1 MDTCIRR
8 DDKKIPSTNFIL
20 FTGEFMNR
28 IDKGR
33 RQFIA
38 QVPSV
43 SAASLAATSLFGSNL
58 VSAKTRTKPNIIFIL
73 ADDLGYADL
82 SVYGQRHFETPQ
94 LDKLAKQGVRFTQAY
109 ANSAVCSAT
118 RFGLITGRYQYRLR
132 GGLEEPLSS
141 SNNNI
146 GLPPEHP
153 TLPSL
158 LKQQGYSTA
167 LFGKWHL
174 GSLPTFGPLKSGYDI
189 FFGNYGGALDYFTHK
204 TNVGS
209 DAKEGLFEGEVPVE
223 KVGYYTDLIAE
234 RAVDYISA
242 HDKKNPFLL
251 SLHFTAP
258 HWPWEGPE
266 DEAVAQ
272 QIKSLFHYEGG
283 SLETYGKMVQ
293 SLDAAVGRVLKALD
307 NRGLSKNTI
316 VIFTSDNGGER
327 FSDTWPFTGQ
337 KTELLEG
344 GIRVPTIVRWPAAIK
359 GGQVSD
365 QVAITMD
372 WLPTLVS
379 AAGGTPDPAYPSDG
393 ENLLPILLNAEPTKT
408 RTLFW
413 RYKGNNQRAVRSGDW
428 KYLQIAGNEFLFN
441 LAEDV
446 RERANYAERNPE
458 VFKQLK
464 QQWDDWNKTMLEIPE
479 EANTHVV
486 DGKVQADRPGVIS
499 PKK

>member
-1 MDTCIRR
+1 MTSINKHRR
-8 DDKKIPSTNFIL
+8 RFIS
-20 FTGEFMNR
+20 R
-28 IDKGR
+28 ASK
-33 RQFIA
+33 
-38 QVPSV
+38 V
-43 SAASLAATSLFGSNL
+43 SAVTLAAGGLFGSGL
-58 VSAKTRTKPNIIFIL
+58 LQAKPTEKPNIIFIL

-82 SVYGQRHFETPQ
+82 SVYGQRAFKTPI
-94 LDKLAKQGVRFTQAY
+94 LDKLAQDGLRFTQHY

-118 RFGLITGRYQYRLR
+118 RFGLITGRYQYRLP

-141 SNNNI
+141 AANNI

-158 LKQQGYSTA
+158 LKKQNYKTA

-174 GSLPTFGPLKSGYDI
+174 GSLPTFGPLKSGYDT

-204 TNVGS
+204 SNVGP
-209 DAKEGLFEGEVPVE
+209 DAKEGLYEGEVPVE
-223 KVGYYTDLIAE
+223 KVGYYTDLIAD
-234 RAVDYISA
+234 RAVDYIKA
-242 HDKKNPFLL
+242 HDKKDPFFL

-283 SLETYGKMVQ
+283 SLETYGKMVVA
-293 SLDAAVGRVLKALD
+293 LDTAIGRVLKTLD
-307 NRGLSKNTI
+307 KEKLSKNTI

-344 GIRVPTIVRWPAAIK
+344 GIRVPGIIRWPAAIK
-359 GGQVSD
+359 GGKVSE

-372 WLPTLVS
+372 WLPTLVA
-379 AAGGTPDPAYPSDG
+379 AAGGSPDPAYPSDG
-393 ENLLPILLNAEPTKT
+393 ENLLPILLGSTAEKP

-413 RYKGNNQRAVRSGDW
+413 RYKGNSQRAIRSGDW
-428 KYLQIAGNEFLFN
+428 KYLKIANNEFLFN
-441 LAEDV
+441 LKEDV
-446 RERANYAERNPE
+446 RERANYAETNPD

-464 QQWDDWNKTMLEIPE
+464 ARWDEWNGTMLALSETSS
-479 EANTHVV
+479 THVV
-486 DGKVQADRPGVIS
+486 DGKSQADRHGVIS
-499 PKK
+499 TRK

>member
-1 MDTCIRR
+1 
-8 DDKKIPSTNFIL
+8 
-20 FTGEFMNR
+20 MNR
-28 IDKGR
+28 INKGR
-33 RQFIA
+33 RRFIA
-38 QVPSV
+38 SAPKVSV
-43 SAASLAATSLFGSNL
+43 ASLAASSLFGSQF
-58 VSAKTRTKPNIIFIL
+58 VQAKANTKPNIIFIL

-82 SVYGQRHFETPQ
+82 SVYGQRHFSTPQ
-94 LDKLAKQGVRFTQAY
+94 LDKLAQQGLRFTQAY

-141 SNNNI
+141 SADNI
-146 GLPPEHP
+146 GLPVDHP

-158 LKQQGYSTA
+158 LKQQGYKTA

-174 GSLPTFGPLKSGYDI
+174 GSLPTFGPLKSGYDT

-204 TNVGS
+204 TNVGP
-209 DAKEGLFEGEVPVE
+209 DAKEGLYEGEVPVE

-234 RAVDYISA
+234 RATDYINK
-242 HDKKNPFLL
+242 HDKKDPFLL

-266 DEAVAQ
+266 DESVAQ
-272 QIKSLFHYEGG
+272 EIKSLFHYEGG

-293 SLDAAVGRVLKALD
+293 ALDAAVGRVLKTLD
-307 NRGLSKNTI
+307 SRGLSKNTI

-344 GIRVPTIVRWPAAIK
+344 GIRVPAIIRWPAAIK
-359 GGQVSD
+359 SGQVSE

-372 WLPTLVS
+372 WLPTLLS
-379 AAGGTPDPAYPSDG
+379 AAGGSPDPAYPSDG
-393 ENLLPILLNAEPTKT
+393 ENLLPILFGAAPTKP

-413 RYKGNNQRAVRSGDW
+413 RYKGNEQRAMRAGDW
-428 KYLQIAGNEFLFN
+428 KYLKIAGNEFLFN

-458 VFKQLK
+458 VFAQLK
-464 QQWDDWNKTMLEIPE
+464 QQWETWNKTMLAIPE
-479 EANTHVV
+479 DASTHVV
-486 DGKVQADRPGVIS
+486 DGKAQADRHGVVNI
-499 PKK
+499 KK

>member
-1 MDTCIRR
+1 MTSINKHRR
-8 DDKKIPSTNFIL
+8 RFLARASKI
-20 FTGEFMNR
+20 
-28 IDKGR
+28 
-33 RQFIA
+33 
-38 QVPSV
+38 
-43 SAASLAATSLFGSNL
+43 SAATLAAGGLLGSGL
-58 VSAKTRTKPNIIFIL
+58 LQASEKSTEKPNIIFIL

-82 SVYGQRHFETPQ
+82 SVYGQRAFKTPV
-94 LDKLAKQGVRFTQAY
+94 LDKLAHDGLRFTQHY

-141 SNNNI
+141 SVNNI

-158 LKQQGYSTA
+158 LKKQNYKTA

-174 GSLPTFGPLKSGYDI
+174 GSLPTFGPLKSGYDT

-204 TNVGS
+204 SNVGP
-209 DAKEGLFEGEVPVE
+209 DAKEGLYEGEVPVE
-223 KVGYYTDLIAE
+223 KVGYYTDLIAD
-234 RAVDYISA
+234 RAVDYIKA
-242 HDKKNPFLL
+242 HDKKNPFFL

-283 SLETYGKMVQ
+283 SLETYGKMVVA
-293 SLDAAVGRVLKALD
+293 LDTAIGRVLKALD
-307 NRGLSKNTI
+307 KQKLSKNTI

-344 GIRVPTIVRWPAAIK
+344 GIRVPGIIRWPAAIK
-359 GGQVSD
+359 GGKVSN
-365 QVAITMD
+365 QVAISMD
-372 WLPTLVS
+372 WLPTLVA

-393 ENLLPILLNAEPTKT
+393 ENLLPVLLGSEAEKP

-413 RYKGNNQRAVRSGDW
+413 RYKGNSQRAIRSGDW
-428 KYLQIAGNEFLFN
+428 KYLKIANNEFLFN
-441 LAEDV
+441 LKEDL
-446 RERANYAERNPE
+446 RERANYAETNPD
-458 VFKQLK
+458 VFNQLK
-464 QQWDDWNKTMLEIPE
+464 TRWDEWNSTMLALAE
-479 EANTHVV
+479 ESSTHVV
-486 DGKVQADRPGVIS
+486 DGKSQADRHGVIS
-499 PKK
+499 TRK

>member
-1 MDTCIRR
+1 MSSINKHRR
-8 DDKKIPSTNFIL
+8 RFIS
-20 FTGEFMNR
+20 R
-28 IDKGR
+28 ASK
-33 RQFIA
+33 
-38 QVPSV
+38 V
-43 SAASLAATSLFGSNL
+43 SAATIAAGSLLGSNFMQ
-58 VSAKTRTKPNIIFIL
+58 AKPAEKPNIIFIL

-82 SVYGQRHFETPQ
+82 SVYGQRAFKTPV
-94 LDKLAKQGVRFTQAY
+94 LDKLAHEGIRLTQHY

-118 RFGLITGRYQYRLR
+118 RFGLITGRYQYRLP

-141 SNNNI
+141 SADNI

-158 LKQQGYSTA
+158 LKKQNYKTA

-174 GSLPTFGPLKSGYDI
+174 GSLPNFGPLKSGYDT

-204 TNVGS
+204 TNTGA
-209 DAKEGLFEGEVPVE
+209 DAKEGLYEGEVPVE
-223 KVGYYTDLIAE
+223 KVGYYTDLIAD
-234 RAVDYISA
+234 RAVDYINA
-242 HDKKNPFLL
+242 HDKKDPFFL

-283 SLETYGKMVQ
+283 SLETYGKMVVA
-293 SLDAAVGRVLKALD
+293 LDTAIGRVLKALD
-307 NRGLSKNTI
+307 KQKLDKNTI

-344 GIRVPTIVRWPAAIK
+344 GIRVPGIIRWPAAIK
-359 GGQVSD
+359 GGKVSE
-365 QVAITMD
+365 QVAISMD
-372 WLPTLVS
+372 WLPTLVA
-379 AAGGTPDPAYPSDG
+379 AAGGSPDPAYPSDG
-393 ENLLPILLNAEPTKT
+393 ENLLPILLGSEPVKS

-413 RYKGNNQRAVRSGDW
+413 RYKGNSQRAIRAGDW
-428 KYLQIAGNEFLFN
+428 KYLKIADNEFLFN
-441 LAEDV
+441 LKEDV
-446 RERANYAERNPE
+446 RERANYAESNPD

-464 QQWDDWNKTMLEIPE
+464 SRWDEWNTTMLALNEKSS
-479 EANTHVV
+479 THVV
-486 DGKVQADRPGVIS
+486 DGKSQADRQGVIS
-499 PKK
+499 TRK

>member
-1 MDTCIRR
+1 MHRINKSRR
-8 DDKKIPSTNFIL
+8 
-20 FTGEFMNR
+20 R
-28 IDKGR
+28 
-33 RQFIA
+33 FIA
-38 QVPSV
+38 QLPAV
-43 SAASLAATSLFGSNL
+43 SASSLAATSAFGSHWAN
-58 VSAKTRTKPNIIFIL
+58 AKAETKPNIIFIL

-82 SVYGQRHFETPQ
+82 GVYGQRHFATPE
-94 LDKLAKQGVRFTQAY
+94 LDKLAQQGLRFTQAY

-132 GGLEEPLSS
+132 GGLEEPLAGAAD
-141 SNNNI
+141 NL
-146 GLPPEHP
+146 GLPADHP

-158 LKQQGYSTA
+158 LKKQGYKTA

-174 GSLPTFGPLKSGYDI
+174 GSLPTFGPLKSGYDV

-204 TNVGS
+204 TNVGPN
-209 DAKEGLFEGEVPVE
+209 AKDGLFEGEVPVE

-234 RAVDYISA
+234 HAVDYINK
-242 HDKKNPFLL
+242 HDKKDPFLL

-266 DEAVAQ
+266 DKAVAQ
-272 QIKSLFHYEGG
+272 EIKSLFHYEGG

-293 SLDAAVGRVLKALD
+293 ALDASVGRVLKALD
-307 NRGLSKNTI
+307 AQGLSKNTI

-344 GIRVPTIVRWPAAIK
+344 GIRVPAIIRWPAAIK
-359 GGQVSD
+359 PGQVSE

-372 WLPTLVS
+372 WLPTLLS
-379 AAGGTPDPAYPSDG
+379 AAGGTPDSNYPSDG
-393 ENLLPILLNAEPTKT
+393 ENLLPILLNAAPTKP

-413 RYKGNNQRAVRSGDW
+413 RYKGNEQRAVRAGDW
-428 KYLQIAGNEFLFN
+428 KYLKISGNEFLFN
-441 LAEDV
+441 LAQDV

-458 VFKQLK
+458 VFARLK
-464 QQWDDWNKTMLEIPE
+464 QQWEAWDKTMLAIPE
-479 EANTHVV
+479 DASTYVV
-486 DGKVQADRPGVIS
+486 EGKVQADRHGGG